1 MKTAISPSPSQA
13 SLNNNAFV
21 NPFSKSESEGVKRSS
36 VSVSPARS
44 PMSKK
49 GPIVK
54 TVKKKSNDSI
64 EAEQKNEETKDKA
77 TKRTSLIKRNETYT
91 KKNLENYVEK
101 EPQKARKVSNDKL
114 SVDNGIVKPK
124 NKVRSPS
131 LNKRKSVAKSGPS
144 KIDKDETKPCT
155 NVMETKKPSRTNQYI
170 SNDQDGKTKS
180 PSVSSEHS
188 NSKRKDK
195 SFEKE
200 EVETKMQKNNKP
212 LNKDRDKLSPA
223 SKEKMEVKGKK
234 MKTPKTMPPPLSD
247 KEKFDLLFE
256 AYSKWGSDEAADK
269 GISAYQLTRW
279 LKNVELLEGKKVF
292 IDMTINLWRLKTS
305 LLHRSPMLI
314 SQ

>member
-54 TVKKKSNDSI
+54 TVKKKSNDNA
-64 EAEQKNEETKDKA
+64 EAEQKEEETKDKP

-91 KKNLENYVEK
+91 KKNLENSEEK
-101 EPQKARKVSNDKL
+101 DFHKARNSKDKL
-114 SVDNGIVKPK
+114 SVDNGVGKPK

-131 LNKRKSVAKSGPS
+131 LNKRKPVAKTSSS
-144 KIDKDETKPCT
+144 KIEKDEIKPCT
-155 NVMETKKPSRTNQYI
+155 NVVETKKPSRTSQYI
-170 SNDQDGKTKS
+170 ANDKDGKTKS
-180 PSVSSEHS
+180 PSVSSDQS
-188 NSKRKDK
+188 NSRTKDK

-200 EVETKMQKNNKP
+200 EVETKMQKTNKP
-212 LNKDRDKLSPA
+212 LNKDKLSPA

-292 IDMTINLWRLKTS
+292 IDMTINLLKLTKTS

-314 SQ
+314 SR